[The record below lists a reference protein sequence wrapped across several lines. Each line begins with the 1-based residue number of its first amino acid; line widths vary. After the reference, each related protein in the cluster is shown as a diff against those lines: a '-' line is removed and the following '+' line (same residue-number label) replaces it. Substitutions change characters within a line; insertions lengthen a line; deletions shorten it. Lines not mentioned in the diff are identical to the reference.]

1 MGRQIW
7 DMQHG
12 ARAGLWSD
20 LMKPVV
26 KNLTEEDLVSIT
38 AYLASLKP

>member
-1 MGRQIW
+1 
-7 DMQHG
+7 
-12 ARAGLWSD
+12 

-26 KNLTEEDLVSIT
+26 KNLTEEDLVAIT